1 MAAQST
7 TAPQRP
13 RRKRRTRQVLGNL
26 LYALLLFL
34 VAAFLLTPFLW
45 MVLNAFKT
53 PLQVIKLPPD
63 LIFQPTL
70 RNFENVFGTQ
80 NFMRYI
86 MNSMIIGAG
95 CTLVGLL
102 IGLPAAYS
110 IARFRQNRLA
120 IGILMARM
128 VPGITFLVPL
138 FIVFRQL
145 GLVDT
150 YTSLILAHMLV
161 GLPFIVWVMVP
172 FFESIPRELSEAAV
186 MDGASAIR
194 TFVMVVLP
202 LSGPGI
208 VTAAI
213 LSFVFSWNNFMFS
226 VVLASNKTRTVPVAI
241 YNFISYAQIDWGGLM
256 AAAVVI
262 TLPVLVLA
270 IVTQRYVIRGLTAGA
285 VKG

>member
-1 MAAQST
+1 MAPPRTTQPAQP
-7 TAPQRP
+7 A
-13 RRKRRTRQVLGNL
+13 RRRRLLGNL

-34 VAAFLLTPFLW
+34 VVLFLLTPFLW

-53 PLQVIKLPPD
+53 PLQIIKLPPE
-63 LIFQPTL
+63 LIFTPTL
-70 RNFENVFGTQ
+70 RNFQNVFGTQ

-86 MNSMIIGAG
+86 MNSLIIGAG

-102 IGLPAAYS
+102 LGLPAAYS
-110 IARFRQNRLA
+110 IARYQQNRLA
-120 IGILMARM
+120 VGILMARM

-138 FIVFRQL
+138 FIIFRAL
-145 GLVDT
+145 GLIDT

-172 FFESIPRELSEAAV
+172 FFESIPRELSESAV
-186 MDGASAIR
+186 VDGASAVR
-194 TFVMVVLP
+194 TFVSVVLP

-226 VVLASNKTRTVPVAI
+226 IVLASNRTRTVPVAI

-270 IVTQRYVIRGLTAGA
+270 IITQRYVIRGLTAGA

>member
-13 RRKRRTRQVLGNL
+13 RRKRRTSQVLGNL
-26 LYALLLFL
+26 LYALALLL
-34 VAAFLLTPFLW
+34 VAAFLLAPFLW

-53 PLQVIKLPPD
+53 PLQVIRLPPE

-86 MNSMIIGAG
+86 MNSIIIAGG
-95 CTLVGLL
+95 CTLIGLL

-120 IGILMARM
+120 IVILMARM

-138 FIVFRQL
+138 FIIFRTL
-145 GLVDT
+145 GMVDT

-172 FFESIPRELSEAAV
+172 FFESIPRELTEAAV
-186 MDGASAIR
+186 MDGASALR
-194 TFVMVVLP
+194 AFVMVVLP

-226 VVLASNKTRTVPVAI
+226 IVLASSRTRTVPVAI